1 MDIGIVSEN
10 RASEKRV
17 ILRPQEL
24 KSISSKCRVL
34 VEKGLG
40 KGVGIED
47 KDYEEVGAKV
57 ADTKKVYSCKLI
69 IRLKEPREEEL
80 SLMKPNSYIMCMLH
94 LSGSAK
100 LKNLLKKYKI
110 NGIAM
115 EKVKDQFGNRMIEAL
130 YYSGYLGMD
139 KGLEL
144 WGKNPSKAVIKIMG
158 YGNVAFGAIQ
168 CASRKFVHLEI
179 LNRLDFKNMKKH
191 IPGTDIL
198 VNAIKWP
205 IEKRGKEFFITKKML
220 KLFKKGSVILDL
232 ISNPKG
238 QSPIETMHPT
248 YLDDISYVVD
258 GVIHTSCWSWPGLDP
273 VNISR
278 RYSIQIEPILNDIVN
293 RSLSNL
299 PKYIKEAVYKV

>member
-1 MDIGIVSEN
+1 
-10 RASEKRV
+10 
-17 ILRPQEL
+17 
-24 KSISSKCRVL
+24 
-34 VEKGLG
+34 
-40 KGVGIED
+40 
-47 KDYEEVGAKV
+47 
-57 ADTKKVYSCKLI
+57 
-69 IRLKEPREEEL
+69 
-80 SLMKPNSYIMCMLH
+80 
-94 LSGSAK
+94 
-100 LKNLLKKYKI
+100 
-110 NGIAM
+110 
-115 EKVKDQFGNRMIEAL
+115 MIEAL